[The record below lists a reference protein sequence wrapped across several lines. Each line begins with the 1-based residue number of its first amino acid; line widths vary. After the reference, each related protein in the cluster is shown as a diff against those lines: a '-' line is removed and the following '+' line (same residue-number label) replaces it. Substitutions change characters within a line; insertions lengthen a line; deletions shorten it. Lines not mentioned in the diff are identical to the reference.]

1 MRLHKRYDPIVLY
14 HKVCYQWYPR
24 KSFSRKGIKGHEK
37 FFDTL
42 WLFQGMCWILE
53 RLIQTGWEINTSCLT
68 VVNTGYDASS
78 YFLKKNSAPGIWIL
92 CRNFD
97 LPSPTMS
104 GFFSVMKKRK
114 LFCWWRIKIGVALQP
129 LAKLRKKFELSK
141 FLWLN

>member
-1 MRLHKRYDPIVLY
+1 MLSVGDIEGKEI
-14 HKVCYQWYPR
+14 
-24 KSFSRKGIKGHEK
+24 SFLRKGIKGGHKK

-92 CRNFD
+92 YRNVD
-97 LPSPTMS
+97 L
-104 GFFSVMKKRK
+104 
-114 LFCWWRIKIGVALQP
+114 
-129 LAKLRKKFELSK
+129 
-141 FLWLN
+141 